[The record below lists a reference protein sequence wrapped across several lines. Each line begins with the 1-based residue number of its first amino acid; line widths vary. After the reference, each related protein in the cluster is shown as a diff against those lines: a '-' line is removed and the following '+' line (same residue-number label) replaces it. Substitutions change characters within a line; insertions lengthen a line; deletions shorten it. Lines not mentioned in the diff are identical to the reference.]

1 MEEHCFG
8 TGGLVRSY
16 GGTAKL
22 ALKEITKVKMQ
33 LCVEYKITI
42 EYDNYNS
49 MQYYCK
55 NNNIKILNVKFMD
68 KVEINVL
75 VLYSYT
81 QTFLH
86 DLSEFTNR
94 NCYFEEVSKYYHE

>member
-1 MEEHCFG
+1 MEELYFG
-8 TGGLVRSY
+8 TGGLVRAY
-16 GGTAKL
+16 GGATKL
-22 ALKEITKVKMQ
+22 ALNEITKIKMQ
-33 LCVEYKITI
+33 LCVEYKVII

-55 NNNIKILNVKFMD
+55 NNNIKILDVKFID
-68 KVEINVL
+68 KIEINVL
-75 VLYSYT
+75 VLESYT

-94 NCYFEEVSKYYHE
+94 NCYYEEVSRYYHE